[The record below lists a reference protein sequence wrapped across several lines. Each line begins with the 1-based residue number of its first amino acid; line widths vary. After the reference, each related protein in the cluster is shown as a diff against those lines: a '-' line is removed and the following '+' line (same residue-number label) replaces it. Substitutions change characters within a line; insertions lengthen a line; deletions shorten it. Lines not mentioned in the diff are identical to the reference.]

1 MLAWEGVS
9 VGESTAS
16 GLGLAALKLAMA
28 SETCSA
34 TSSFENPRSVTSS
47 FLELASKSEVRAFQ
61 AATSVSFPSTALTL
75 A

>member
-1 MLAWEGVS
+1 MT
-9 VGESTAS
+9 ESDAS
-16 GLGLAALKLAMA
+16 GLGFAALKFLMA

-47 FLELASKSEVRAFQ
+47 FLELASKREERAFQ
-61 AATSVSFPSTALTL
+61 AATSLSFPSTASVL